1 MEMVDIVAT
10 SNFINS
16 QIGSVS
22 KKQRLRVPRP
32 LADEFIRLKIAKL
45 NPLMAVCKNK
55 PHLTVPL
62 DGGGGKLSVSLP
74 VAPVSPKKTAILL
87 QGAPTGV
94 ASQSTTLGSAPP
106 KQMFSGPVMERG
118 GESTTKKSH
127 KNSKGK
133 SGRKTTKVLSNLE
146 LTESVALMSP
156 A

>member
-32 LADEFIRLKIAKL
+32 LADEFIRLKIAKI

-55 PHLTVPL
+55 PHLTVAL
-62 DGGGGKLSVSLP
+62 DGGGGKLPVSLP
-74 VAPVSPKKTAILL
+74 VVPASPKPTAILL
-87 QGAPTGV
+87 QAKPTGV
-94 ASQSTTLGSAPP
+94 ASQSTILGSAPA
-106 KQMFSGPVMERG
+106 KQTFSGPVTERG
-118 GESTTKKSH
+118 GVSITKKSP
-127 KNSKGK
+127 KNTKVK
-133 SGRKTTKVLSNLE
+133 NGRKTLKAPNNTGFI
-146 LTESVALMSP
+146 ESAVSMSP